1 MKESVSNDAKKIYD
15 GWEKIGLKNRIFF
28 INRDKA
34 FEEKVRCEEEEKIR
48 KKEEERSIRNENG
61 IIDYEKLDRL
71 IALRKRDIND
81 DLVRKHVQAY
91 LLNDML
97 KKLKESKTNSEINKI
112 QVNMIK
118 SGLRD
123 LKEKIEDMSKEEKQ
137 IEKPNKIVDIV
148 EVSRV
153 LCVRFSS
160 LTQTKYL
167 VDYQFL

>member
-1 MKESVSNDAKKIYD
+1 
-15 GWEKIGLKNRIFF
+15 
-28 INRDKA
+28 
-34 FEEKVRCEEEEKIR
+34 
-48 KKEEERSIRNENG
+48 
-61 IIDYEKLDRL
+61 
-71 IALRKRDIND
+71 
-81 DLVRKHVQAY
+81 
-91 LLNDML
+91 ML

-137 IEKPNKIVDIV
+137 IEKPNEIVDIV

-160 LTQTKYL
+160 LTQTNYL

>member
-1 MKESVSNDAKKIYD
+1 
-15 GWEKIGLKNRIFF
+15 
-28 INRDKA
+28 
-34 FEEKVRCEEEEKIR
+34 
-48 KKEEERSIRNENG
+48 
-61 IIDYEKLDRL
+61 
-71 IALRKRDIND
+71 
-81 DLVRKHVQAY
+81 
-91 LLNDML
+91 
-97 KKLKESKTNSEINKI
+97 
-112 QVNMIK
+112 MIK

-137 IEKPNKIVDIV
+137 IEKPNEIVDIV